1 MPIFKDL
8 KQFLRA
14 IVVPELNN
22 GEDGVLVD
30 DKVEFFKIVILLVH
44 HLVVVGIVLLMHNK
58 AHYAV
63 CKLAA
68 LIIEQPFM
76 ILMIKLEPK
85 RLVDLALFSC
95 NLLIKEV
102 SGVKAM

>member
-1 MPIFKDL
+1 MSTFKDL

-14 IVVPELNN
+14 IVVPELNQ

-30 DKVEFFKIVILLVH
+30 DKVEFFKIVILLMH
-44 HLVVVGIVLLMHNK
+44 HLVVVDIMPLMHNK
-58 AHYAV
+58 AHYAIS
-63 CKLAA
+63 KLAA
-68 LIIEQPFM
+68 LIIQHPFM
-76 ILMIKLEPK
+76 MLMIKLEPK
-85 RLVDLALFSC
+85 RLIDWALFSR